1 MKSNSTQD
9 LSLNQ
14 STLVYLLIRQTADLI
29 NQELAYELRSRGCVP
44 EIQTALL
51 FVVKTLGEQASPS
64 EISRLMLRQR
74 HSTSQLLDR
83 MIKRGLLKKTKDI
96 RRKNAVRLL
105 LTAKGEEA
113 LQNALFAREIIER
126 IVGAL
131 SDKEINCLMGHLQKL
146 RSEAIELQTA
156 RTRSG
161 YEDLGEFFHR

>member
-74 HSTSQLLDR
+74 HSTCHLIDR
-83 MIKRGLLKKTKDI
+83 MVKKGLLKKTKDLE
-96 RRKNAVRLL
+96 RKTMKRVS
-105 LTAKGEEA
+105 LTDKGEEA
-113 LQNALFAREIIER
+113 LQKALLAGKTIER

-131 SDKEINCLMGHLQKL
+131 SDKEINCLVGHLKKL
-146 RSEAIELQTA
+146 RNGALIEQTVNKK
-156 RTRSG
+156 RG
-161 YEDLGEFFHR
+161 FEDLAEYFYR